1 MKACTHQQKNDPAPL
16 AVIVLLKVKVVH
28 GPPTLLLGEV
38 AEELGGSQRALL
50 LDNDLRVVL
59 GEWEDDLPSLP
70 PECQLLVHI
79 ETLDVHADAERLCSV
94 E

>member
-1 MKACTHQQKNDPAPL
+1 MKTCACTHQQKNDPVPL
-16 AVIVLLKVKVVH
+16 AAIVLLKVKVVH

-59 GEWEDDLPSLP
+59 VECED
-70 PECQLLVHI
+70 
-79 ETLDVHADAERLCSV
+79 
-94 E
+94 